1 MFVAL
6 ERIEKRS
13 LFNGPHQ
20 LISFLFAQ
28 RTKFP
33 RKISR
38 TIVIFFLM
46 SRFNVICSDSAVAEA
61 IMEWSVHNSYCQLL
75 ALIHPFTSFS
85 FDENPFFFF
94 KIVAMFCYSTFS
106 CLWVMFW
113 QWNAENEIFSNVNF
127 VSLSVLF
134 DF

>member
-33 RKISR
+33 RKYLQLLSS
-38 TIVIFFLM
+38 FFLM

-61 IMEWSVHNSYCQLL
+61 IME
-75 ALIHPFTSFS
+75 
-85 FDENPFFFF
+85 
-94 KIVAMFCYSTFS
+94 
-106 CLWVMFW
+106 
-113 QWNAENEIFSNVNF
+113 
-127 VSLSVLF
+127 
-134 DF
+134 